1 MDNDFT
7 KIDGRYG
14 MASIRPWHKLGTR
27 VPGLM
32 TVNEALVAG
41 RANWLVTKE
50 PLMLANRDG
59 YCNYITPVEGHY
71 ATVRNGPETDSYGD
85 LIKTPLGVVG
95 ERYTIVQ
102 NHEAFDFFNNA
113 ISEKVACI
121 ETVGVLGKGE
131 IVFAMAK
138 LPKTFEPV
146 KGDAI
151 EAYILLTTSHDGSG
165 SIMATFTPYRM
176 TCSNML
182 NGMIRGSKNVV
193 KIRHTKSA
201 KVRLDQ
207 AHKVLNASDKYW
219 SNLADAYR
227 SLAMQNMTRLDVIQ
241 FIEDLFPGT
250 KKVVVRG
257 DGQSEQI
264 VVSTR
269 TANNRQAVL
278 ELYEGDA
285 KGSHFAPG
293 TKWQVF
299 NAVTEYLD
307 HERSIRKET
316 NRWESSMFGSQ
327 AQNTRQRAL
336 NLLGVA

>member
-7 KIDGRYG
+7 KIDGGYG
-14 MASIRPWHKLGTR
+14 MASVRPWHKKGTR

-32 TVNEALVAG
+32 TVNEALLFG
-41 RANWLVTKE
+41 GANWLVTKE
-50 PLMLANRDG
+50 PLMLATLDM
-59 YCNYITPVEGHY
+59 TPVNEHY
-71 ATVRNGPETDSYGD
+71 ATVRNGPEVNECGD

-95 ERYTIVQ
+95 ERYTVIQ
-102 NHEAFDFFNNA
+102 NHEAFAFFDNA
-113 ISEKVACI
+113 LDAKVACI

-131 IVFAMAK
+131 VVFAMAK
-138 LPKTFEPV
+138 LPKTFEPI
-146 KGDAI
+146 KGDPV

-176 TCSNML
+176 VCSNML

-201 KVRLDQ
+201 KARLDQ

-227 SLAMQNMTRLDVIQ
+227 QLAMQNMTRLDTIA
-241 FIEDLFPGT
+241 FIENLFPGT
-250 KKVVVRG
+250 KKLIVKNGVTK
-257 DGQSEQI
+257 EQV

-269 TANNRQAVL
+269 TANNRQSVL

-285 KGSHFAPG
+285 KGSHLAPG
-293 TKWQVF
+293 TKWQAY
-299 NAVTEYLD
+299 NAISEYLD
-307 HERSIRKET
+307 HSRSVRT
-316 NRWESSMFGSQ
+316 DSNRWESTMFGSQ
-327 AQNTRQRAL
+327 AQNMRQRAL
-336 NLLGVA
+336 DLLLV

>member
-1 MDNDFT
+1 
-7 KIDGRYG
+7 
-14 MASIRPWHKLGTR
+14 MASVRPWHKKGTR

-32 TVNEALVAG
+32 TVNEALLFG
-41 RANWLVTKE
+41 NANWLVTKE
-50 PLMLANRDG
+50 PLMLATLDM
-59 YCNYITPVEGHY
+59 TPIPNHY
-71 ATVRNGPETDSYGD
+71 ATVRNGPETNTCGD

-95 ERYTIVQ
+95 ERYTVVQ
-102 NHEAFDFFNNA
+102 NYEAFDFFNTA
-113 ISEKVACI
+113 INSKAACI
-121 ETVGVLGKGE
+121 ETIGVINNGQ

-146 KGDAI
+146 KGDPI

-176 TCSNML
+176 VCSNML

-227 SLAMQNMTRLDVIQ
+227 QLAMQNMTRLDVIQ

-250 KKVVVRG
+250 KK
-257 DGQSEQI
+257 EI
-264 VVSTR
+264 VKGGVKIQEITVSTR
-269 TANNRQAVL
+269 TTNNRQSVL

-285 KGSHFAPG
+285 KGSHLAPG
-293 TKWQVF
+293 TKWQAY
-299 NAVTEYLD
+299 NAISEYLD
-307 HERSIRKET
+307 HERSIRANT
-316 NRWESSMFGSQ
+316 NRWESSVFGSQ

-336 NLLGVA
+336 NFLGIGSVLPRR